1 MRNLR
6 GGAGQGRAVQDM
18 AGQDRTGQDRTG
30 QDRTGQDRT
39 GQDRTVAKLKQ
50 KMASGRDR
58 RKGRREGRGL
68 VAEAGRQ

>member
-18 AGQDRTGQDRTG
+18 AGQDRTG